1 MRTKV
6 RGTGTKHSNLR
17 FPAFITLAVS
27 LTRCSR
33 CEGTPTVLAAVID
46 GLERRLDP
54 LPLSLDGLAKAS
66 ATGRW
71 VAVMS
76 PYSLLA
82 HRARP
87 GHWWLAPPG
96 GRPPTLLAEHDHDA
110 GQLPYDPALASDL
123 LARLLPEDARP
134 AANPND
140 PPPF

>member
-87 GHWWLAPPG
+87 GHWWLTPTG
-96 GRPPTLLAEHDHDA
+96 GRPPTLLAEHAHGTA
-110 GQLPYDPALASDL
+110 PLPYDPELA
-123 LARLLPEDARP
+123 AWLLPRFLPAEAQETDPDA
-134 AANPND
+134 